1 MMWRHLGA
9 WWAQV
14 DSTNGAA
21 SGSMR
26 GVLMSSNMSPESKEK
41 TRLSLWLSG
50 DTATI
55 LEPEFILS
63 VGLPPCSRVPC
74 TSVKKQVGLEPRE
87 AGGVTHAQ

>member
-41 TRLSLWLSG
+41 T
-50 DTATI
+50 
-55 LEPEFILS
+55 
-63 VGLPPCSRVPC
+63 
-74 TSVKKQVGLEPRE
+74 
-87 AGGVTHAQ
+87 